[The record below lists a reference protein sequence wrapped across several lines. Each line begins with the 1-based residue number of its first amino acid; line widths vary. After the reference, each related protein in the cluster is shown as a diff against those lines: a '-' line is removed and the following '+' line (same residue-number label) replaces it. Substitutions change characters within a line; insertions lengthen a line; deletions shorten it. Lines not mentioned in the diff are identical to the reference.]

1 MRAMSIAAAL
11 LMVAGCSTTPEEQA
25 AASVEDRTRVAPVP
39 GPAVAVQPPQMPS
52 VDVSRPL
59 ATAPAGPAGTLEK
72 RTIFFAYDE
81 FSVADEYRPLLEAHA
96 RHLRANPNARVLIQ
110 GNADERGSREY
121 NVALGQRR
129 AESVKKVLVLFG
141 AADAQIEAVSL
152 GEEKPVCR
160 DHQEN
165 CWSKNRRG
173 VLLYGGE
180 F

>member
-1 MRAMSIAAAL
+1 MHAVLIAAAL
-11 LMVAGCSTTPEEQA
+11 LVVAGCSTTPEEQA
-25 AASVEDRTRVAPVP
+25 AASVEERKAAAASP
-39 GPAVAVQPPQMPS
+39 GSAVAVQRPHMPS
-52 VDVSRPL
+52 VDVSKPL
-59 ATAPAGPAGTLEK
+59 AQPGVAPAGTLAK

-81 FSVADEYRPLLEAHA
+81 FAVPEEYRPLIETHA
-96 RHLRANPNARVLIQ
+96 RHLRTNPAARMLVQ

-129 AESVKKVLVLFG
+129 AESVKKMLMLFG
-141 AADAQIEAVSL
+141 AAESQIEAVSL
-152 GEEKPVCR
+152 GEEKPLCR

-173 VLLYGGE
+173 DILYRGE

>member
-1 MRAMSIAAAL
+1 MHAILIAAAL
-11 LMVAGCSTTPEEQA
+11 LLVAGCTTTPEEQI
-25 AASVEDRTRVAPVP
+25 AASVEDRKPAAASP
-39 GPAVAVQPPQMPS
+39 GSAVAVQRPHMPS
-52 VDVSRPL
+52 VDVTKPL
-59 ATAPAGPAGTLEK
+59 ARPSAAPAGTLAK
-72 RTIFFAYDE
+72 RTIFFAYDQFE
-81 FSVADEYRPLLEAHA
+81 IADEYRPLLEAHA
-96 RHLRANPNARVLIQ
+96 RHLRTNPGARMLVQ

-141 AADAQIEAVSL
+141 AADSQIEAVSL
-152 GEEKPVCR
+152 GEEKPLCR

-173 VLLYGGE
+173 DILYGGE

>member
-11 LMVAGCSTTPEEQA
+11 LMAAGCSTTPEEQA
-25 AASVEDRTRVAPVP
+25 AASVEDRTRVAASP
-39 GPAVAVQPPQMPS
+39 GSAVAVQRPEMPS

-59 ATAPAGPAGTLEK
+59 AKAPAAPTGTLAK
-72 RTIFFAYDE
+72 RTIFFAYDQ
-81 FSVADEYRPLLEAHA
+81 FDIADEYRPVLETHA
-96 RHLRANPNARVLIQ
+96 RHLRANPSARMLIQ

-121 NVALGQRR
+121 NLALGQKR
-129 AESVKKVLVLFG
+129 AESVKKILVLFG
-141 AADAQIEAVSL
+141 AAESQIESVSL
-152 GEEKPVCR
+152 GEEKPICR

-173 VLLYGGE
+173 DILYGGE